1 MKRQDDKWC
10 VFLINPL
17 GLTPLWPFCLA
28 LPEAVTLVFHLSVI
42 IKSFPFVLSD
52 FGNPRIMVMIY
63 HRKPSNGLPLCWGE
77 NPISSQNLQDP
88 VWSHSVCL
96 SPVLSPDFPSTSCAP
111 DTVTRLLSNPQVEQ
125 TWFHLWHWHVL
136 LPLQEGLPS
145 GVSWLLSSQPW
156 DSSWGLTP
164 WKCHYWL
171 SHLKNILFAA
181 QPLQYWAPS
190 QHLWLKMNLFTASCV
205 SAELEC
211 KLQEKTELSVGYHC
225 ILGAWNT
232 MGWVNN
238 WMIIQFLA
246 IYWVL
251 IMCRANKFNHHT
263 HPKWRYL
270 SPHLIHE
277 QPRCL

>member
-1 MKRQDDKWC
+1 MELCLQLAHLGQAPLTSISRAIAMKRQGDKWC

-63 HRKPSNGLPLCWGE
+63 HCKPSNGLPLCWGE
-77 NPISSQNLQDP
+77 NTISSQNLQDP

-96 SPVLSPDFPSTSCAP
+96 SPILSPDFPSTSCAP

-125 TWFHLWHWHVL
+125 TWFYLWHWHVL

-145 GVSWLLSSQPW
+145 GFSWLLSSQPW

-171 SHLKNILFAA
+171 SHLKN
-181 QPLQYWAPS
+181 APFCCTAFTVLS
-190 QHLWLKMNLFTASCV
+190 SFTALVTQDELIYSFLCV
-205 SAELEC
+205 RW
-211 KLQEKTELSVGYHC
+211 TR
-225 ILGAWNT
+225 
-232 MGWVNN
+232 M
-238 WMIIQFLA
+238 
-246 IYWVL
+246 
-251 IMCRANKFNHHT
+251 
-263 HPKWRYL
+263 
-270 SPHLIHE
+270 
-277 QPRCL
+277 